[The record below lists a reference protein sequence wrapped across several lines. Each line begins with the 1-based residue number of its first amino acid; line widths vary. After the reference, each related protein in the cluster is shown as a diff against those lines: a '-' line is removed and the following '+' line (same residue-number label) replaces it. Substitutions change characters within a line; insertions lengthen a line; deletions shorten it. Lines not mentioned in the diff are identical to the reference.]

1 MAIFLVDAFRAA
13 HDYFYPLT
21 PETLIYRAAKD
32 AYGFFSPEAQA
43 AKKDPAA
50 FYKMTEKKSL
60 GSPAHN
66 MANSE
71 RVEHALAREFI
82 EICADYINNGPHR
95 LNFGLFLNSPHC
107 L

>member
-13 HDYFYPLT
+13 HDYFYTLT
-21 PETLIYRAAKD
+21 PETIICRAAKD

-43 AKKDPAA
+43 AKKHPAA
-50 FYKMTEKKSL
+50 FYKMTKEKSL

-66 MANSE
+66 MANNE

-82 EICADYINNGPHR
+82 KICDTYIHNDGR
-95 LNFGLFLNSPHC
+95 GLNFGLFLHSPHC